1 MPQNKKISILIP
13 VYNREKA
20 IISAVECAVKQTYK
34 NKEIIC
40 VDNAS
45 TDNTWNVLQELE
57 QKYPQIII
65 SRNQENLGPVK
76 NWFRALELS
85 SGDYIKFLW
94 SDDEMTA
101 DCIEKLAAG
110 FEREIAFSYS
120 ITTVHNVDEN
130 TNQDYYHLGKT
141 GFYPSEFF
149 VQATFSDNY
158 STPVSPGCALFS
170 RKAVMDN
177 LKLTF
182 ENDMN
187 LNFPRYGAGND
198 LYLFLQSTKD
208 YTEIYFVNEPLS
220 IFNNGNDSLSG
231 VHKLDSYYAF
241 IRSMFLNDNKKK
253 YPQEYNKYLTMLKF
267 SDNKEYQ
274 HIAKKYRFRIDG
286 KIMYMV
292 LKERI
297 KNRLSSVK

>member
-1 MPQNKKISILIP
+1 MQQNKKVSILIP

-20 IISAVECAVKQTYK
+20 ILKAVECAVNQTYTDI
-34 NKEIIC
+34 EIVC

-45 TDNTWNVLQELE
+45 NDNTWTVLQELKE
-57 QKYPQIII
+57 KYPQIII
-65 SRNQENLGPVK
+65 SRNETNLGPVK
-76 NWFRALELS
+76 NWFHALELS

-94 SDDEMTA
+94 SDDEMTT
-101 DCIEKLAAG
+101 DCIEKLAVG
-110 FEREIAFSYS
+110 FDKIVGFAYS
-120 ITTVHNVDEN
+120 ITTVHNIDAN

-141 GFYPSEFF
+141 GFYSSEFF

-170 RKAVMDN
+170 RKAVIDN

-187 LNFPRYGAGND
+187 LNFPQYGAGND
-198 LYLFLQSTKD
+198 LYLFLQSTND
-208 YTEIYFVNEPLS
+208 FPEIYFVNEPLS

-241 IRSMFLNDNKKK
+241 IRSMFLNENKEK
-253 YPQEYNKYLTMLKF
+253 YPQEFSQYLTMLRF
-267 SDNKEYQ
+267 SDNKEYKQ
-274 HIAKKYRFRIDG
+274 IAKKYKFKIDY
-286 KIMYMV
+286 KTMYKT
-292 LKERI
+292 LKDNI
-297 KNRLSSVK
+297 KSRLI

>member
-1 MPQNKKISILIP
+1 MLQNKKVSILIP

-20 IISAVECAVKQTYK
+20 IITAVECAVNQTYPDI
-34 NKEIIC
+34 EVVC

-45 TDNTWNVLQELE
+45 TDSTWTVLQELKL
-57 QKYPQIII
+57 KYPKIII
-65 SRNQENLGPVK
+65 SRNETNLGPVK

-110 FEREIAFSYS
+110 FGRNIAFAYS

-130 TNQDYYHLGKT
+130 TNQNYYHLGKT
-141 GFYPSEFF
+141 DFYPSEFF
-149 VQATFSDNY
+149 IKATFSDDY

-170 RKAVMDN
+170 RKAVTDN

-198 LYLFLQSTKD
+198 LYLFLQSTED
-208 YTEIYFVNEPLS
+208 YPEIYFVNEPLS

-231 VHKLDSYYAF
+231 VHKLDAYYAF

-253 YPQEYNKYLTMLKF
+253 YPHEFNKYMTMLKF
-267 SDNKEYQ
+267 SENKEYKQ
-274 HIAKKYRFRIDG
+274 IANKYRFNIDY
-286 KIMYMV
+286 KTMYKS

-297 KNRLSSVK
+297 KSKLKGI

>member
-1 MPQNKKISILIP
+1 MPQNKLVSILIP

-20 IISAVECAVKQTYK
+20 IITAVECAINQTYP
-34 NKEIIC
+34 NLEVVC

-45 TDNTWNVLQELE
+45 TDNTWTVLQELK
-57 QKYPQIII
+57 QKYPKIII
-65 SRNQENLGPVK
+65 ARNETNLGPVK

-110 FEREIAFSYS
+110 FERNIAFAYS

-130 TNQDYYHLGKT
+130 TNQNYYHLGKT
-141 GFYPSEFF
+141 DFYPSGFF
-149 VQATFSDNY
+149 VQATFSDDY

-170 RKAVMDN
+170 RKAVTNN

-187 LNFPRYGAGND
+187 LNFPRYGSGND
-198 LYLFLQSTKD
+198 LYLFLQSTED
-208 YTEIYFVNEPLS
+208 YPEIYFVNEPLS

-231 VHKLDSYYAF
+231 VNKLDTYYAF
-241 IRSMFLNDNKKK
+241 VRAMFLNDNKEK
-253 YPQEYNKYLTMLKF
+253 YPQEYKKYLTMLKF
-267 SDNKEYQ
+267 NDIKEYRQ
-274 HIAKKYRFRIDG
+274 ISKQYKFRIDY
-286 KIMYMV
+286 KVMYKTIIDR
-292 LKERI
+292 LKS
-297 KNRLSSVK
+297 KLNQVK

>member
-1 MPQNKKISILIP
+1 MPQNKKVSILIP

-20 IISAVECAVKQTYK
+20 IITAVECAVNQTYP
-34 NKEIIC
+34 NIEIVC

-45 TDNTWNVLQELE
+45 TDNTWTVLQELK
-57 QKYPQIII
+57 QKYPKIII
-65 SRNQENLGPVK
+65 ARNETNLGPVK

-110 FEREIAFSYS
+110 FERNIAFAYS

-130 TNQDYYHLGKT
+130 TNQNYYHIGKT
-141 GFYPSEFF
+141 GFYPSGFF
-149 VQATFSDNY
+149 VQATFSDDY
-158 STPVSPGCALFS
+158 STPVSPGCALFP
-170 RKAVMDN
+170 RKAVTDN

-187 LNFPRYGAGND
+187 LIFPRYGAGND
-198 LYLFLQSTKD
+198 LYLFLQSTED
-208 YTEIYFVNEPLS
+208 YPEIYFVNEPLS

-241 IRSMFLNDNKKK
+241 IRSMFLNDNKEK
-253 YPQEYNKYLTMLKF
+253 YPHEFNKYMTMLKF

-274 HIAKKYRFRIDG
+274 QIANKYKFNIDC
-286 KIMYMV
+286 KVMYKS
-292 LKERI
+292 LIERI
-297 KNRLSSVK
+297 KSKLKGI